1 MHYEIL
7 TLFPDMLDN
16 YFNTSIIGRARAKGI
31 FTLNTN
37 DIRAYTKDKHRRVD
51 DSPYGGGFGLV
62 MACQPIVDCI
72 RAVKSNLKGS
82 VRTIYFSP
90 QGSLFTQQKAKELLQ
105 YDNLILL
112 CGHYEGIDER
122 VIECEIAAEIVV
134 DATAR
139 LLEGVLKDPE
149 CYEKESLSDGLLEY
163 PQYTRPRF
171 FEGLEVPE
179 VLVNGNHAEIRKW
192 QAEQSLLRTRRKRP
206 DLIRKENEET
216 KE

>member
-1 MHYEIL
+1 
-7 TLFPDMLDN
+7 MLDT
-16 YFNTSIIGRARAKGI
+16 YFNTSIIGRARAKGL

-72 RAVKSNLKGS
+72 RAVKKNLTGS

-90 QGSLFTQQKAKELLQ
+90 QGSLFNQQKAKELLQ

-122 VIECEIAAEIVV
+122 VIELEIDEEISIGDYVLTGGELAAEIVV

-149 CYEKESLSDGLLEY
+149 CYEKESISSGMLEY
-163 PQYTRPRF
+163 PQYTRPYEF
-171 FEGLEVPE
+171 HGVKVPD
-179 VLVNGNHAEIRKW
+179 VLISGHHGKIDAWREEE
-192 QAEQSLLRTRRKRP
+192 ARRLTEAQRP
-206 DLIRKENEET
+206 DLLEKE
-216 KE
+216 

>member
-122 VIECEIAAEIVV
+122 VIELEIDEEI
-134 DATAR
+134 
-139 LLEGVLKDPE
+139 
-149 CYEKESLSDGLLEY
+149 S
-163 PQYTRPRF
+163 
-171 FEGLEVPE
+171 
-179 VLVNGNHAEIRKW
+179 I
-192 QAEQSLLRTRRKRP
+192 
-206 DLIRKENEET
+206 
-216 KE
+216 